1 VTSEPIEATV
11 RETPDP
17 AEADEWAV
25 VLAAAGIAHRLEAT
39 GAGWTLMVQP
49 GDVERARGALSAY
62 DEEVADEIPA
72 GVPDPGYGSTPI
84 GVAVAV
90 LLIGFFV
97 VTGPADGNVVWFA
110 RGSAAASR
118 ILAGEVWRT
127 VTALTLHVD
136 VAHVL
141 GNALASA
148 VVVTAIGQQLGPGVG
163 IWLLLL
169 AGAGGNMLTALVHGS
184 PHVAVG
190 ASTATFGALGI
201 LATRSLVMRRHHRR
215 AGRGGWVAVA
225 ASLALLGILGTG
237 PRADI
242 LAHLLGLLCGATLG
256 LGAAL
261 ALAPPPGRAVQ
272 SALLVAAAALV
283 VGCWGAA
290 LAPP

>member
-1 VTSEPIEATV
+1 MTSEPIEATV
-11 RETPDP
+11 RETPNP

-39 GAGWTLMVQP
+39 GAGWALIVQP

-62 DEEVADEIPA
+62 DEELVDESPAD
-72 GVPDPGYGSTPI
+72 VPDPGYGSTRI
-84 GVAVAV
+84 GIAVAV

-169 AGAGGNMLTALVHGS
+169 AGAAGNLLTALVHGP

-201 LATRSLVMRRHHRR
+201 LAARSLVMRRYRR
-215 AGRGGWVAVA
+215 PTGRGGWIAVA

-242 LAHLLGLLCGATLG
+242 LAHFFGLLSGATLG
-256 LGAAL
+256 LGATFAF
-261 ALAPPPGRAVQ
+261 APPPGRAVQ

-290 LAPP
+290 LAPS